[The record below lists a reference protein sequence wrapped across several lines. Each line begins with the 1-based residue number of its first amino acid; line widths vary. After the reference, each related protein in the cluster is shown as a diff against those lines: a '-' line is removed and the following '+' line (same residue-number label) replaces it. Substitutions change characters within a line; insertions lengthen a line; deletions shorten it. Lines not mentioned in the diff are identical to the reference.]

1 METTTLVM
9 YFLDRISKKISV
21 SINDPK
27 ADLTPHDVQT
37 AMNGIIEDAVL
48 VGTEGVELVEAHS
61 AQIVTR
67 TVNPLMM
74 D

>member
-27 ADLTPHDVQT
+27 VDLTPHDVQT
-37 AMNGIIEDAVL
+37 AMNGIIADAVL
-48 VGTEGVELVEAHS
+48 TGTEGVELVEAHS